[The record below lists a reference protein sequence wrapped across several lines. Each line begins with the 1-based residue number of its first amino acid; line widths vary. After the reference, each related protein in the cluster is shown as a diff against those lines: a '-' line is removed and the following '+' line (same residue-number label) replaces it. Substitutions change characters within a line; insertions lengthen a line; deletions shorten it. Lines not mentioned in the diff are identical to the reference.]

1 MRLRYV
7 IYTVVF
13 NAISMY
19 MFLNIYIFMTSLLRA
34 FRLRV
39 RDINEAFKELG
50 HMLSIHAGNGQPM
63 TKLMILQQAV
73 GVITQLEQQVRGWN
87 RGCNTDLHTLPT
99 PPASWCPLAI
109 PLLIHARF
117 IIPLLI
123 ILCFFSCI
131 GIVWRILTDF
141 FLNILGMLE
150 PWPMH
155 CNAYIKDSFY

>member
-1 MRLRYV
+1 MRLLYV

-19 MFLNIYIFMTSLLRA
+19 MFLNICVFLMSLLRE

-73 GVITQLEQQVRGWN
+73 GVITQLEQQVRGSN

-99 PPASWCPLAI
+99 STSSIVMPPCDPPPPMHGLKSLPS
-109 PLLIHARF
+109 
-117 IIPLLI
+117 LI
-123 ILCFFSCI
+123 ILRLFSI
-131 GIVWRILTDF
+131 GIV
-141 FLNILGMLE
+141 
-150 PWPMH
+150 
-155 CNAYIKDSFY
+155 